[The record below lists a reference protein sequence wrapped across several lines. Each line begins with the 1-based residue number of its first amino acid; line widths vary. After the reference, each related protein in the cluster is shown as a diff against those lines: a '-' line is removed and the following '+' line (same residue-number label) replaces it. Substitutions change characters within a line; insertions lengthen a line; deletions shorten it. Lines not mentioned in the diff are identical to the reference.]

1 VATIALDESF
11 SVTAPAAAVWD
22 FLLDPRRVV
31 ACVPGGA
38 LGPVIGDRAFE
49 GTVRVELGPLTLAY
63 GGQVELALV
72 DAAAR
77 RVRIVGRARERA
89 GADAA
94 RLTLDSWLAGPPEG
108 PTEVTARASVEVSG
122 RIVALGL
129 GVLAP
134 LGHLVF
140 QEFAGAVR
148 DAIEAAGPRRAGET
162 PTPPP
167 ATRLRAVPL
176 VLRALRAWLAAVVTR
191 RATGG
196 RSP

>member
-1 VATIALDESF
+1 VTTIALDERF

-31 ACVPGGA
+31 VCVPGGE

-49 GTVRVELGPLTLAY
+49 GTVRIEVGPLTLAY
-63 GGQVELALV
+63 GGQVELAEV
-72 DAAAR
+72 DAVAR

-94 RLTLDSWLAGPPEG
+94 RLTLDSWLEGPPEG
-108 PTEVTARASVEVSG
+108 PTEVTARASVDVSG

-134 LGHLVF
+134 LAHLVF
-140 QEFAGAVR
+140 QEFAGAAR
-148 DAIEAAGPRRAGET
+148 DAIEAGGRGRSGDAPAPSRGT
-162 PTPPP
+162 P
-167 ATRLRAVPL
+167 LRAVPL
-176 VLRALRAWLAAVVTR
+176 VLRALRAWLAAVVTG

-196 RSP
+196 RSS